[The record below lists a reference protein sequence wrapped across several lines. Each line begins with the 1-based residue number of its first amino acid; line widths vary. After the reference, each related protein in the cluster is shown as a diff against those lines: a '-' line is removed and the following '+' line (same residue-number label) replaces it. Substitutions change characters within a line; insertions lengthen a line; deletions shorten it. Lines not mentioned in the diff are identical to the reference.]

1 MCTVFS
7 FVWVFFFQLNIT
19 LYQHVSSGNCGVLG
33 ALSNTKLGAYSPAA
47 LRWQILTKLGSDPV
61 IHLVNLHIYFASP
74 GILHSC
80 FGTSM
85 KPSHSAENGNT
96 HLNSQEL
103 ARYTIRRTVLKV
115 ESNICQQNISNFTG
129 TILIFLCKIF
139 SR

>member
-7 FVWVFFFQLNIT
+7 FVWGFLSVEFQYVL
-19 LYQHVSSGNCGVLG
+19 SGNSGVLG
-33 ALSNTKLGAYSPAA
+33 ALSTTKFGAYSPAA

-74 GILHSC
+74 RILHSC

-85 KPSHSAENGNT
+85 EPSHSAENGNT

-103 ARYTIRRTVLKV
+103 ARYIIRKRVLKV
-115 ESNICQQNISNFTG
+115 ESNIYQ
-129 TILIFLCKIF
+129 
-139 SR
+139 